1 MSFLLSFARLLWH
14 PIYIITRPCLR
25 LITRY
30 QVGKVRETD
39 LVSEQK
45 NKFQEAEL
53 DWVSANRIVTDLIGP
68 HTDLKSHRS
77 QHYELVVAIG
87 KQIQIKRVLEIG
99 TADASFTSFLARA
112 FPDSIIET
120 IDLSAGDPRFWN
132 ATDNEVGTEEDAT
145 GGLKSESPELKIRTA
160 NLHSSSNIVFREMN
174 SLELSR
180 FDEHKF
186 DLIWV
191 DGDHTFP
198 VVACDISN
206 AIRLLE
212 SDGVM
217 MCDDIFFSDG
227 QKNRW
232 GKQES
237 YRTLNAFEKAGLIQA
252 SFVLKSIRPEKNY
265 SSRVTKHL
273 AVVKLTE

>member
-1 MSFLLSFARLLWH
+1 MRA
-14 PIYIITRPCLR
+14 ITKH
-25 LITRY
+25 
-30 QVGKVRETD
+30 QVSKIREAD
-39 LVSEQK
+39 LTFEQK

-53 DWVSANRIVTDLIGP
+53 DWVYANRIVTELIGP

-87 KQIQIKRVLEIG
+87 KQIKPKRILEIG
-99 TADASFTSFLARA
+99 TADASFTAFLARA
-112 FPDSIIET
+112 FPDSIVET
-120 IDLSAGDPRFWN
+120 IDLPVGDQRFWN
-132 ATDNEVGTEEDAT
+132 ATDEEVGAAKDTTFLPKNEF
-145 GGLKSESPELKIRTA
+145 PELKIRSA
-160 NLHSSSNIVFREMN
+160 NLQSSPNIRFREMN
-174 SLELSR
+174 SLRLSR

-212 SDGVM
+212 PDGVM
-217 MCDDIFFSDG
+217 MCDDIIFSDV
-227 QKNRW
+227 QKSRW

-237 YRTLNAFEKAGLIQA
+237 YKTLGAFEEANLIQT

-273 AVVKLTE
+273 AVVKLKE

>member
-45 NKFQEAEL
+45 NRFQEAEL

-87 KQIQIKRVLEIG
+87 KQIQLKRVLEIG

-120 IDLSAGDPRFWN
+120 IDLAAGDPRFWN
-132 ATDNEVGTEEDAT
+132 ATDNEVGTEENAT

-198 VVACDISN
+198 VVACDIAN

-217 MCDDIFFSDG
+217 MCDDIFFSAG

-237 YRTLNAFEKAGLIQA
+237 YNTLNAFEKAGLIQA
-252 SFVLKSIRPEKNY
+252 RFVLKSIRPEKNY

>member
-1 MSFLLSFARLLWH
+1 MA
-14 PIYIITRPCLR
+14 
-25 LITRY
+25 
-30 QVGKVRETD
+30 D

-53 DWVSANRIVTDLIGP
+53 DWVSANRIVTELIGP
-68 HTDLKSHRS
+68 HKDLKSHRS

-87 KQIQIKRVLEIG
+87 KQIKPKRILEIG

-112 FPDSIIET
+112 FPDSLVET
-120 IDLSAGDPRFWN
+120 IDLPAGDQRFWN
-132 ATDNEVGTEEDAT
+132 ATDDEVGAAKDTTFLPKNEF
-145 GGLKSESPELKIRTA
+145 PELKIRSA
-160 NLHSSSNIVFREMN
+160 NLQSSPNIRFREMN
-174 SLELSR
+174 SLKLSR

-212 SDGVM
+212 PDGVM
-217 MCDDIFFSDG
+217 MCDDIIFPGG
-227 QKNRW
+227 QKSRW

-237 YRTLNAFEKAGLIQA
+237 YKTLGAFEKANLIQT
-252 SFVLKSIRPEKNY
+252 SFVLKSISPEKNY

-273 AVVKLTE
+273 AVVKLKE